1 MRTFLDVPTPFLDCQ
16 GGINM
21 LRSLLALLSQ
31 KVKVQCVAVVAL
43 AFLTSYL
50 VALWPVLL
58 GDIQTDISNGEIVSI
73 RQGLSAITIF
83 GIVYFI
89 AECLT
94 IVRRVAIDCIIAKNE
109 TEVRERTI
117 AKLLR
122 MPVSYLSGDLSGSTT
137 AAINQGVAGLSQL
150 IKIAVDVVAVVFIA
164 VLTLGQ
170 VLRNAPS
177 MLALLMFAYIVAA
190 IVLSVAQIWSQK
202 GIREK
207 IVSLK
212 NGLDGQICQSIANLE
227 MIRAMGAESYETQ
240 RLRPSIKQIGRTEK
254 THHLWMG
261 SFDSAKQGCKVVFQ
275 VAILAISIFMIADG
289 QMSAGMVIT
298 VCLLFQQLIKPIDE
312 IYRLLDESS
321 SAMIKAKALV
331 NIATSSSD
339 PVFSIPSGQTKN
351 KTNTTIEIDDL
362 IVTNPEGTLPLASFD
377 HISIPCDSI
386 VALQGANGS
395 GKSTLIRAINRYY
408 PYSHGQISILGVDQ
422 SALSQEELTDLI
434 YYSPQ
439 TSMFIAGTVR
449 DNLHFGLDHDVSDE
463 ELAEALHSVH
473 LVGEDHTDTVIHISA
488 ACALNSQLGEGAKE
502 LSGGQR
508 QRLALARAF
517 LRNPRLFIFDEIT
530 ANLDANAMN
539 TVLSN
544 IEAYAH
550 RIDAGIVYISHDP
563 KVVARCQSVI
573 KLHNRLRDSTNAP
586 ADVVDIYRGH
596 LARAI

>member
-1 MRTFLDVPTPFLDCQ
+1 
-16 GGINM
+16 M
-21 LRSLLALLSQ
+21 LRLLLALLSQ

-50 VALWPVLL
+50 VSLWPVLL

-83 GIVYFI
+83 AIVYFI

-190 IVLSVAQIWSQK
+190 IVLSVGQIWSQR

-227 MIRAMGAESYETQ
+227 MIRAMGAESYESK
-240 RLRPSIKQIGRTEK
+240 RLAPSIKQIGRTES
-254 THHLWMG
+254 THHMWMG
-261 SFDSAKQGCKVVFQ
+261 GFDSVKQASKVVFQ
-275 VAILAISIFMIADG
+275 VGILAVSIFMIADG
-289 QMSAGMVIT
+289 QMSAGTVIT
-298 VCLLFQQLIKPIDE
+298 VCLLFNQLIKPIEE
-312 IYRLLDESS
+312 IYRFLDESS

-351 KTNTTIEIDDL
+351 KTDQTGNTTIEIDTL

-377 HISIPCDSI
+377 HVSIPCDSI

-449 DNLHFGLDHDVSDE
+449 DNLHFGLDRDVSDE
-463 ELAEALHSVH
+463 DLAEALHSVH
-473 LVGEDHTDTVIHISA
+473 LVGNDHTDTVIHVSA
-488 ACALNSQLGEGAKE
+488 ACALNIQLGEGAKE

-573 KLHNRLRDSTNAP
+573 KLHNRLRNSTNAP
-586 ADVVDIYRGH
+586 ADVVDIYSGH
-596 LARAI
+596 LAQVI

>member
-1 MRTFLDVPTPFLDCQ
+1 
-16 GGINM
+16 M
-21 LRSLLALLSQ
+21 LRSLIALLST
-31 KVKVQCVAVVAL
+31 KVKILCLAVIAL
-43 AFLTSYL
+43 AFLSSYL
-50 VALWPVLL
+50 VSLWPVLL
-58 GDIQTDISNGEIVSI
+58 GDLQTAISTGTIINL
-73 RQGLSAITIF
+73 RQGFGALAIF
-83 GIVYFI
+83 GGVYLI
-89 AECLT
+89 AELLT
-94 IVRRVAIDCIIAKNE
+94 IARRVAIDRLIAKNE
-109 TEVRERTI
+109 AEVREHTI

-122 MPVSYLSGDLSGSTT
+122 MPVSYFSGNLSGTTT

-150 IKIAVDVVAVVFIA
+150 IKVAVDVVAVIFTA
-164 VLTLGQ
+164 VLTLVQ
-170 VLRNAPS
+170 VIVNAPLTMAVL
-177 MLALLMFAYIVAA
+177 MLAYIVSA
-190 IVLSVAQIWSQK
+190 IVLSVAQIWSQH

-207 IVSLK
+207 IVNLK
-212 NGLDGQICQSIANLE
+212 NCLDGQICQSISNLE
-227 MIRAMGAESYETQ
+227 LIRAMSAETYETK
-240 RLRPSIKQIGRTEK
+240 RLRPSIKLIGRTES
-254 THHLWMG
+254 THHMWMG
-261 SFDSAKQGCKVVFQ
+261 SFDSAKQTCKVFFQ
-275 VAILAISIFMIADG
+275 VAILAVSIFMIADG

-312 IYRLLDESS
+312 IYRFLDESS

-331 NIATSSSD
+331 NITTSSSD

-377 HISIPCDSI
+377 HVSIPCDSI

-449 DNLHFGLDHDVSDE
+449 DNLHFGLDRDVSDE
-463 ELAEALHSVH
+463 DLAEALHSVH
-473 LVGEDHTDTVIHISA
+473 LVGNDHTDTVIHVSA
-488 ACALNSQLGEGAKE
+488 ACALNIQLGEGAKE

-530 ANLDANAMN
+530 SNLDADATDAILN
-539 TVLSN
+539 N
-544 IEAYAH
+544 IEEYAH
-550 RIDAGIVYISHDP
+550 KIGGGVLYISHEE
-563 KVVARCQSVI
+563 KVIARCQSVI
-573 KLHNRLRDSTNAP
+573 KLHNRLRNSTNAP
-586 ADVVDIYRGH
+586 ADVVDIYSGH
-596 LARAI
+596 LAQVI